1 MTEAEAQR
9 LHEENAAAIQAAD
22 AERERIRQT
31 LAESRRVRRTAIP
44 KLRRAGLLR

>member
-1 MTEAEAQR
+1 MTEAEARR
-9 LHEENAAAIQAAD
+9 LHEDNAAALAAAD
-22 AERERIRQT
+22 AERQRIQEA